1 MPTSSH
7 NYGIQFRKN
16 VSDKYIIYNSLFAAL
31 PYSGV
36 ANVGALLPILLQT
49 CEEGF
54 SKDKSPIEIVDY
66 FFKQHTYV
74 ESEQEKLD
82 HLFKYVQY
90 MERQV
95 VLFDAIEDAAFTS
108 VNEVDGIGSLK
119 ALIRDA
125 EFLDNTNALKK
136 KLEKF
141 KVRLVLTAHPTQF
154 YPANVLGII
163 HDMGEAIGKND
174 FNTINQ
180 YIQQLG
186 LTPFFNKKQ
195 PTPTDEALTLM
206 WYLENIFYHS
216 IGNIY
221 STLVRDVFDNQ
232 YDGENPFIE
241 LGFWPGGDRDGNP
254 FVNGETTLNVA
265 KALRSSI
272 IVCYYRDVRK
282 LKRKLTFSG
291 VDILVNELEAS
302 LYENVFRADEAKPIT
317 TNEIIDCLT
326 KIKNIIIEGNYSLY
340 LSRLESLMHKVKLFG
355 THFASLDIRQDSRIH
370 HADLMDVH
378 QTLLQQ
384 NGIGILP
391 NNYNELSSD
400 DQIVVLAKIEG
411 QLNPADFKET
421 MTKDTLESI
430 YAITTVQ
437 KMNGIAGCHRYIIS
451 NCQSAMN
458 VMELYAL
465 CRLCGWDTHLSNLDI
480 VPLFETIEDLTNAEQ
495 IMSILYNNPLYKTHL
510 QHRQAQ
516 QPIMLGFSDGTK
528 DGGYLQANW
537 SIYKAKETLTKI
549 SRANSIVVKFFDGRG
564 GPPSRGGGKTH
575 QFYASMGDQI
585 ENEEIQLT
593 VQGQTITSNF
603 GTIQSAQFNIEQ
615 LLSAGISNEIFAN
628 AKLQLSEKN
637 RELLEELGHISYVS
651 YQQLKENPLFLP
663 YLQKFSP
670 LNYYGKSNIA
680 SRPTKRGLK
689 NELSF
694 SDLRAIPFVGSWSQ
708 LKQNVPGYYG
718 VGTALQVL
726 KEKGLWDDVVSLFN
740 TSAFFRTLVDNSM
753 MSMVKSNFAI
763 TKYVENDEKF
773 NAFRQIIKDEF
784 ILTTQLYL
792 ELNKCNSLMEK
803 DTLSKHSI
811 LLRDRIV
818 LPLLTIQQY
827 ALCKVQESNI
837 DPGLKEAYEKLV
849 TRTMFGVI
857 NAARNS
863 A

>member
-7 NYGIQFRKN
+7 NYAIQFRKN

-54 SKDKSPIEIVDY
+54 SKDKSPVEIVDY

-108 VNEVDGIGSLK
+108 VNEIDGIGSLK

-125 EFLDNTNALKK
+125 EFLDNTDALKK

-221 STLVRDVFDNQ
+221 SSIVRDVFDNQ

-254 FVNGETTLNVA
+254 FVNGETTLNVS

-272 IVCYYRDVRK
+272 IVCYYRDIRK

-291 VDILVNELEAS
+291 VDVLVNELEAS
-302 LYENVFRADEAKPIT
+302 LYENVFRPDEAKPIT
-317 TNEIIDCLT
+317 ANEIIDCLT

-340 LSRLESLMHKVKLFG
+340 LSRLESLIHKVKLFG

-370 HADLMDVH
+370 HAVLMDVH

-384 NGIGILP
+384 NGKGILP
-391 NNYNELSSD
+391 KNYNELTND
-400 DQIVVLAKIEG
+400 DQIGILAKLEG

-437 KMNGIAGCHRYIIS
+437 KMNGIPGCHRYIIS
-451 NCQSAMN
+451 NCQSAIN

-465 CRLCGWDTHLSNLDI
+465 CRLCGWDPHLSNLDI
-480 VPLFETIEDLTNAEQ
+480 VPLFETIEDLTNAEG
-495 IMSILYNNPLYKTHL
+495 IMSFLYNDPL
-510 QHRQAQ
+510 
-516 QPIMLGFSDGTK
+516 
-528 DGGYLQANW
+528 
-537 SIYKAKETLTKI
+537 
-549 SRANSIVVKFFDGRG
+549 
-564 GPPSRGGGKTH
+564 
-575 QFYASMGDQI
+575 
-585 ENEEIQLT
+585 
-593 VQGQTITSNF
+593 
-603 GTIQSAQFNIEQ
+603 
-615 LLSAGISNEIFAN
+615 
-628 AKLQLSEKN
+628 
-637 RELLEELGHISYVS
+637 
-651 YQQLKENPLFLP
+651 
-663 YLQKFSP
+663 
-670 LNYYGKSNIA
+670 
-680 SRPTKRGLK
+680 
-689 NELSF
+689 
-694 SDLRAIPFVGSWSQ
+694 
-708 LKQNVPGYYG
+708 
-718 VGTALQVL
+718 
-726 KEKGLWDDVVSLFN
+726 
-740 TSAFFRTLVDNSM
+740 
-753 MSMVKSNFAI
+753 
-763 TKYVENDEKF
+763 
-773 NAFRQIIKDEF
+773 
-784 ILTTQLYL
+784 
-792 ELNKCNSLMEK
+792 
-803 DTLSKHSI
+803 
-811 LLRDRIV
+811 
-818 LPLLTIQQY
+818 
-827 ALCKVQESNI
+827 
-837 DPGLKEAYEKLV
+837 
-849 TRTMFGVI
+849 
-857 NAARNS
+857 
-863 A
+863 

>member
-125 EFLDNTNALKK
+125 EFLGNTDALRK

-174 FNTINQ
+174 FNIINQ

-317 TNEIIDCLT
+317 TIEIIDCLT

-370 HADLMDVH
+370 HAVLMDVH

-384 NGIGILP
+384 NGKGILP

-400 DQIVVLAKIEG
+400 DQLVVLAKIEG

-495 IMSILYNNPLYKTHL
+495 IMSILYNNPLYKIHL

-803 DTLSKHSI
+803 DTLAKHSI

-837 DPGLKEAYEKLV
+837 DPNLKEAYEKLV

>member
-125 EFLDNTNALKK
+125 EFLDNTDALRK

-370 HADLMDVH
+370 HAVLMDVH

-400 DQIVVLAKIEG
+400 DQLVVLAKIEG

-495 IMSILYNNPLYKTHL
+495 IMSILYNNPLYKIHL
-510 QHRQAQ
+510 QHRQVQ

-651 YQQLKENPLFLP
+651 YQQLKQNPLFLP

-803 DTLSKHSI
+803 DTLAKHSI

-827 ALCKVQESNI
+827 ALCKLQESNI
-837 DPGLKEAYEKLV
+837 DPNLKEAYEKLV

>member
-1 MPTSSH
+1 
-7 NYGIQFRKN
+7 
-16 VSDKYIIYNSLFAAL
+16 
-31 PYSGV
+31 
-36 ANVGALLPILLQT
+36 VGALLPILLQT

-125 EFLDNTNALKK
+125 EFLDNTDALRK

-174 FNTINQ
+174 FNIINQ

-370 HADLMDVH
+370 HAVLMDVH

-384 NGIGILP
+384 NGKGILP

-400 DQIVVLAKIEG
+400 DQLVVLAKIEG

-495 IMSILYNNPLYKTHL
+495 IMSILYNNPLYKIHL

-651 YQQLKENPLFLP
+651 YQQLKQNPLFLP

-726 KEKGLWDDVVSLFN
+726 KEKGLWNDVVSLFN

-803 DTLSKHSI
+803 DTLAKHSI

-827 ALCKVQESNI
+827 ALCKLQESNI
-837 DPGLKEAYEKLV
+837 DPNLKEAYEKLV

>member
-125 EFLDNTNALKK
+125 EFLDNTDALRK

-174 FNTINQ
+174 FNIINQ

-317 TNEIIDCLT
+317 TIEIIDCLT

-370 HADLMDVH
+370 HAVLMDVH

-384 NGIGILP
+384 NGKGILP

-400 DQIVVLAKIEG
+400 DQLVVLAKIEG

-495 IMSILYNNPLYKTHL
+495 IMSILYNNPLYKIHL

-651 YQQLKENPLFLP
+651 YQQLKQNPLFLP

-726 KEKGLWDDVVSLFN
+726 KEKGLWNDVVSLFN